1 MAALG
6 SLVVSL
12 EANMAKFTSDM
23 GKAAY
28 QTEQA
33 MQQMQRS
40 ANVTRDLLVGMAQ
53 GIAGALSV
61 GLFVDLVRGSI
72 DAADSLR
79 DMSQKTGIAVETLN
93 GLGLAASMAGGS
105 LDGIVAA
112 AGKLNK
118 SIAEAGQGGNEQ
130 AAAFQALGISVKDAS
145 GNLKTADVVMA
156 EMADKFTTYA
166 DGPEK
171 VAIAMALMGKSGA
184 DQIPVLN
191 EGGEAMRAN
200 IDYAKQYSGVTTE
213 LAGASDNFNDTLGKL
228 HVQQQSFANTL
239 TAALLPVLQAV
250 ASETLNAA
258 EQSNGFSVA
267 ANAAR
272 TVLETFVVVGS
283 EVAFVF
289 KGIGTEIGGMAAQ
302 LAALASGDLKG
313 FSAISD
319 AMKADAARARAEH
332 DKFIAGILDR
342 TPTVQPDGTPAARK
356 PSAPALPKAGATA
369 GKKGKSEAEK
379 LEEDAQRFVAK
390 LKEQAETFGMSGTA
404 VLEYQMNLS
413 KFPQVYKDQAI
424 ALQKMIDAKKEAADQ
439 EKADAAATQKRLADQ
454 ARAVQRNEGNVARIR
469 ISLMTEEEQQ
479 RTAHEMILDELQTFH
494 DTKLENVALANE
506 LIEQEN
512 ARHQQ
517 ALADMQASH
526 DLQSLAMMGNT
537 ADQLYGLLQKSGQD
551 QSDLGKAVFL
561 ASKAIAVAEILLN
574 TEVAAA
580 KASAQAGIFGIPMAM
595 MIRATGYASAGM
607 VAGMAIAGMREKGGA
622 VWGGGAFVVGEKG
635 PEIFKPTGS
644 GTIIPN
650 SALGGASNAPMTL
663 TIVNNTSAK
672 IGQVTEQR
680 ISQTERALIIQE
692 AVSQTAAQ
700 LSDPN
705 SRTSR
710 AMGRSYAVQRSR

>member
-40 ANVTRDLLVGMAQ
+40 ANATHDMLVGMAQ

-72 DAADSLR
+72 EAADSLR

-93 GLGLAASMAGGS
+93 GMGLAASLAGGS
-105 LDGIVAA
+105 LDGMVAA

-130 AAAFQALGISVKDAS
+130 AEAFKAMGISVKDAS
-145 GNLKTADVVMA
+145 GDLKTADVVMA
-156 EMADKFTTYA
+156 EMADKFATYA

-191 EGGEAMRAN
+191 DGGDAMRAN
-200 IDYAKQYSGVTTE
+200 IEYAKQYSGVTTD
-213 LAGASDNFNDTLGKL
+213 LANASDELNDTLGKL

-239 TAALLPVLQAV
+239 TAVLLPVLQAV
-250 ASETLNAA
+250 ANETLNAA
-258 EQSNGFSVA
+258 EQSNGFTIASS
-267 ANAAR
+267 AAR

-342 TPTVQPDGTPAARK
+342 TPTVLPDGTPAARK
-356 PSAPALPKAGATA
+356 PSAPPLPKSGGGA
-369 GKKGKSEAEK
+369 GKQGKTDAEK

-404 VLEYQMNLS
+404 VLEYQMALS
-413 KFPQVYKDQAI
+413 KFPQVYKDEAI
-424 ALQKMIDAKKEAADQ
+424 SLQKRIDAQKAAADQ

-454 ARAVQRNEGNVARIR
+454 AREVQRNESNVARIR
-469 ISLMTEEEQQ
+469 ISLMNEADQQ
-479 RTAHEMILDELQTFH
+479 TAAHEMILAELQTFH

-512 ARHQQ
+512 ERHLQV
-517 ALADMQASH
+517 LADMQSAR
-526 DLQSLAMMGNT
+526 DMQSLSMMGST
-537 ADQLYGLLQKSGQD
+537 TDQLYSLLEKSGQD
-551 QSDLGKAVFL
+551 QTALGKAVFL

-580 KASAQAGIFGIPMAM
+580 KAGAQLGIFGIPMAM

-635 PEIFKPTGS
+635 PEVFKPTGS

-650 SALGGASNAPMTL
+650 SALGGASAAPMTL

-680 ISQTERALIIQE
+680 ISPTERALIIQE
-692 AVSQTAAQ
+692 AVSAQ
-700 LSDPN
+700 ASALSDPN
-705 SRTSR
+705 SRSSR

>member
-40 ANVTRDLLVGMAQ
+40 ANATHDMLVGMAQ

-72 DAADSLR
+72 EAADSLR

-93 GLGLAASMAGGS
+93 GLGLAASLAGGS
-105 LDGIVAA
+105 LDGMVAA

-118 SIAEAGQGGNEQ
+118 SIAEAAQGGNEQ
-130 AAAFQALGISVKDAS
+130 AEAFKALGISVKDAN
-145 GNLKTADVVMA
+145 GDLKTADIVMA

-200 IDYAKQYSGVTTE
+200 IEYSKQYSGITTE

-258 EQSNGFSVA
+258 EQSNGFTVA

-289 KGIGTEIGGMAAQ
+289 KGVGTEIGGMAAQ

-319 AMKADAARARAEH
+319 AIEGRRCQGTRRA
-332 DKFIAGILDR
+332 
-342 TPTVQPDGTPAARK
+342 
-356 PSAPALPKAGATA
+356 
-369 GKKGKSEAEK
+369 
-379 LEEDAQRFVAK
+379 
-390 LKEQAETFGMSGTA
+390 
-404 VLEYQMNLS
+404 
-413 KFPQVYKDQAI
+413 
-424 ALQKMIDAKKEAADQ
+424 
-439 EKADAAATQKRLADQ
+439 
-454 ARAVQRNEGNVARIR
+454 
-469 ISLMTEEEQQ
+469 
-479 RTAHEMILDELQTFH
+479 
-494 DTKLENVALANE
+494 
-506 LIEQEN
+506 
-512 ARHQQ
+512 
-517 ALADMQASH
+517 
-526 DLQSLAMMGNT
+526 
-537 ADQLYGLLQKSGQD
+537 
-551 QSDLGKAVFL
+551 
-561 ASKAIAVAEILLN
+561 
-574 TEVAAA
+574 
-580 KASAQAGIFGIPMAM
+580 
-595 MIRATGYASAGM
+595 
-607 VAGMAIAGMREKGGA
+607 
-622 VWGGGAFVVGEKG
+622 
-635 PEIFKPTGS
+635 
-644 GTIIPN
+644 
-650 SALGGASNAPMTL
+650 
-663 TIVNNTSAK
+663 
-672 IGQVTEQR
+672 
-680 ISQTERALIIQE
+680 
-692 AVSQTAAQ
+692 
-700 LSDPN
+700 
-705 SRTSR
+705 
-710 AMGRSYAVQRSR
+710 